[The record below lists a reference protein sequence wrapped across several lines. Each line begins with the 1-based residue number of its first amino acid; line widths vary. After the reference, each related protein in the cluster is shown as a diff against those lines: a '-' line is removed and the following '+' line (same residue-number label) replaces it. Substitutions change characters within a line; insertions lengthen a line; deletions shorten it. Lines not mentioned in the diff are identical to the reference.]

1 MGLLTILGF
10 GLFFIIGLVVGVAV
24 ENNHQE
30 QALRRK
36 ELDYRRWA
44 QGHRSIEDEMVADG
58 WRKI

>member
-10 GLFFIIGLVVGVAV
+10 GVFFIIGLVVGVAV

-30 QALRRK
+30 QAARRK

>member
-1 MGLLTILGF
+1 MGLLTLVGF
-10 GLFFIIGLVVGVAV
+10 FAFFIIGILVGVMI

-30 QALRRK
+30 ESLRLK

-44 QGHRSIEDEMVADG
+44 QGQRSIEDEMIADG